1 MITDTQKRSQLIRR
15 IQRIPSN
22 KLNELDQLISKLEAS
37 TSRKDK
43 NLTYAGAWKDID
55 QETFDNLTVNL
66 VEKRQRNRRRNE

>member
-22 KLNELDQLISKLEAS
+22 KLNELDQLISKLEES